1 VNGSASRSLGRVA
14 LAGAAGVGALA
25 AALFAAGALDTPDPS
40 AGLSSASGS
49 LGEWAYLAVPALA
62 FLETAA
68 FVGLLVPG
76 ETAVVVGGVVAQ
88 RGDVTLPALI
98 VLVWLGAVGGDL
110 VSFALGRRL
119 GRPFLDAHGPRLRIR
134 PEHVQRVERFFAR
147 YGGRAVLVGR
157 FVGILRAL
165 TPFVAGASQLPLRRF
180 LPYSLLG
187 ALAWAATFT
196 VIGYAF
202 ASSFESAGEA
212 AARIAL
218 GAAVLVAVALLLVA
232 RLRGTRRSS
241 RGDEA
246 LRGDGG
252 QGADRGP
259 DERAR
264 DDVERVVHTQI
275 HPRERDGGGQPKRP
289 EPQLGAEERD
299 HGSGPKGGG
308 GVPRRERGVAGN
320 RREGPEVGVGDRRSR
335 PVEDLLETVGG
346 DGRAQ
351 HGGGSGR
358 SDDRH
363 APKTQVRAETQRDQ
377 KRPLDPP
384 GREHDEDRGQRR
396 MLEERRD
403 LDQRPVEVERRH
415 RWERPHRSK
424 RPTLLVLVNAH
435 SSGIEDPKRTADE
448 LMAVLHELGVPA
460 SAEVTHSERALWEG
474 LDAAAASGRRVALV
488 GGDGSLHSAANAPL
502 TALPELALVPSGR
515 ANNVARALGIPT
527 PRLDALQFAAFAR
540 ARWIDVLHVR
550 TPQRSLY
557 ALEAVSAGFHAEA
570 RAGYAGENS
579 ADLLQ
584 GARTLAGAV
593 RHYEPYRIE
602 ARVDDA
608 PLGSGSAAQL
618 FLSNLR
624 YFGFGFEVDP
634 RADPTDGLL
643 EAILIEAPNRRAL
656 TRLLGATYR
665 GRHFGRPG
673 VRSLSGR
680 RAELTE
686 PLPLVADAIPLGTTT
701 ATVSVEPSRLR
712 VASLR
717 LGGAA

>member
-448 LMAVLHELGVPA
+448 LMAVLHELGAPA
-460 SAEVTHSERALWEG
+460 SAEITHSERALWEG